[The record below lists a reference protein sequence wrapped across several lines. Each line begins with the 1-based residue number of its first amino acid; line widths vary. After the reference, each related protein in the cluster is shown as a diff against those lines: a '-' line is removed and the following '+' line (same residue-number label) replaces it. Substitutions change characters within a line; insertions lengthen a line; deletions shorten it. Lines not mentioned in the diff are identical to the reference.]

1 VFILEFPPLRIKPFI
16 SMFIPNS
23 ILDEVPDPRQKAI
36 KIGTIGRAAA
46 IYRVEE
52 IIIYPDTKKPGW
64 KRKSKYIETMLKYLD
79 TPQYLRKRIFK
90 LSKELKY
97 VGILPP
103 LATPHHSLK
112 RKITELSNGE
122 IREGYVIKVSK
133 GKALIDIGT
142 DQPLLVDLKNKKLS
156 KGNRITVKIIKK
168 DSEILGRPVS
178 KEKINIYWGFK
189 VRALKP
195 LLGEFL
201 KKHHYDL
208 VIATSRYGKL
218 ISDVYKDLIRDFA
231 HVETVALLFGSPREG
246 LYEILRKESIKLS
259 DIADYVINMVPAQ
272 GVRTVRTEEAIHAS
286 LSIIN
291 FLQFLASSKREIY

>member
-1 VFILEFPPLRIKPFI
+1 MEFPPLRIKPFI

-23 ILDEVPDPRQKAI
+23 ILDEVSEPRQKAI

-64 KRKSKYIETMLKYLD
+64 KRKSKYIEVMLKYLD
-79 TPQYLRKRIFK
+79 TPQYLRKRVFK

-112 RKITELSNGE
+112 RKITELSDGE

-133 GKALIDIGT
+133 GKALVDIGT
-142 DQPLLVDLKNKKLS
+142 NQPIFIDLKNKKIL
-156 KGNRITVKIIKK
+156 KGDRITIKIIKK
-168 DSEILGRPVS
+168 DNEILGRPIS
-178 KEKINIYWGFK
+178 KEEIDIYWGFEVK
-189 VRALKP
+189 VLKS
-195 LLGEFL
+195 LLGRFL
-201 KKHHYDL
+201 KKHDYDL

-218 ISDVYKDLIRDFA
+218 ITDIYKDLIREFTR
-231 HVETVALLFGSPREG
+231 VESVALLFGSPREG
-246 LYEILRKESIKLS
+246 LYEILRKESIELS
-259 DIADYVINMVPAQ
+259 DVADYIINMIPFQ

-286 LSIIN
+286 LSLIN
-291 FLQFLASSKREIY
+291 FLQFLASSMQEIY